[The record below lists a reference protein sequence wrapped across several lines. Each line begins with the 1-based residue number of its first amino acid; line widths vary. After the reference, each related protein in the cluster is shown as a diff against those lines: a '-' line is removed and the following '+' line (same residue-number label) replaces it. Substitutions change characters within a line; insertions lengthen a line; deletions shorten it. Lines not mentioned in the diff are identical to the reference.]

1 MPIYEY
7 DCPKCGRFD
16 SLQKMSAAPLKKHE
30 ACGSKVTKV
39 MSASAFAFKGS
50 GFYITDY
57 KGRNSAAITGRE
69 PKPDSKGESKGD
81 SNGDSKA
88 DSKSKTESKADGKGE
103 SKADAKPKP
112 AACASCPA
120 SKSAA

>member
-7 DCPKCGRFD
+7 ECPKCGRFD
-16 SLQKMSAAPLKKHE
+16 ALQKMSEPALKTHE
-30 ACGSKVTKV
+30 ICGSKVRKV

-57 KGRNSAAITGRE
+57 KGRSSAAITGRPE
-69 PKPDSKGESKGD
+69 PKSDEKP
-81 SNGDSKA
+81 
-88 DSKSKTESKADGKGE
+88 DGKP
-103 SKADAKPKP
+103 DAKKDAAPKP

-120 SKSAA
+120 NKSAA

>member
-7 DCPKCGRFD
+7 ECPKCGRFD
-16 SLQKMSAAPLKKHE
+16 ALQKMSAPALKTHD
-30 ACGSKVTKV
+30 ACGSKVTRV

-57 KGRNSAAITGRE
+57 NGRNDGAITGRE
-69 PKPDSKGESKGD
+69 PK
-81 SNGDSKA
+81 
-88 DSKSKTESKADGKGE
+88 TESKPEAKAE
-103 SKADAKPKP
+103 SKPKADACATCP
-112 AACASCPA
+112 AKA

>member
-7 DCPKCGRFD
+7 ECPKCGRFD
-16 SLQKMSAAPLKKHE
+16 ALQKMSAPALKTHDV
-30 ACGSKVTKV
+30 CGSKVRKV

-57 KGRNSAAITGRE
+57 NGRNSAAITG
-69 PKPDSKGESKGD
+69 KGD
-81 SNGDSKA
+81 KSEKKKA
-88 DSKSKTESKADGKGE
+88 ECKDASPKS
-103 SKADAKPKP
+103 

-120 SKSAA
+120 GKSSAA

>member
-7 DCPKCGRFD
+7 ECPKCGRFD
-16 SLQKMSAAPLKKHE
+16 ALQKMSAPALKTHDV
-30 ACGSKVTKV
+30 CGSKVTKV

-57 KGRNSAAITGRE
+57 NGRNSAAITGRE
-69 PKPDSKGESKGD
+69 PKPEKKGE
-81 SNGDSKA
+81 KA
-88 DSKSKTESKADGKGE
+88 PEKKVESK
-103 SKADAKPKP
+103 PKSE
-112 AACASCPA
+112 ACASCPA